1 MEKNYKTVCG
11 LCEAKT
17 PIFHGGNEKTGS
29 TPILRTIMIWHE
41 GGGVSIPYIHGN
53 AVRGK
58 LRRMLMKDMLEV
70 IGYSVTNKKLH
81 HSLFS
86 GGVLEGTEKTS
97 GALDLTLRKE
107 IVDMLPPISL
117 FGCGI
122 GNQLIQG
129 KLVVGHMWPICKEY
143 KAFLPTSF
151 QSDQRAQQP
160 VRVFTDESFIT
171 RRDDLR
177 EEREKDEQ
185 AVQMKVDYECFIPGT
200 AFYHEFKLLFTNS
213 VEESCFSRLLSL
225 WKMHPNVGGR
235 GSSGDGLLILHY
247 DWEGK
252 DDAYMEHLNT
262 KAKEIASLLKKLEGM
277 L

>member
-1 MEKNYKTVCG
+1 MKNFKTVWG

-29 TPILRTIMIWHE
+29 TPVLRTIMIWHE
-41 GGGVSIPYIHGN
+41 GEQVSVPYIHGN
-53 AVRGK
+53 AIRGK
-58 LRRMLMKDMLEV
+58 LRRMIIMDMLNV
-70 IGYSVTNKKLH
+70 IGYSISNKKLY

-86 GGVLEGTEKTS
+86 GGILEGTEKTT
-97 GALDLTLRKE
+97 GVLDLTLRKE
-107 IVDMLPPISL
+107 IVSLLIPISL

-129 KLVVGHMWPICKEY
+129 KLIVGHMWPLCKEY
-143 KAFLPTSF
+143 KKFLPSNF
-151 QSDQRAQQP
+151 QNDPRVQKP

-177 EEREKDEQ
+177 EERGEDEQ

-200 AFYHEFKLLFTNS
+200 AFFHEFKLLFTNAI
-213 VEESCFSRLLSL
+213 EDSCFSRLLSL
-225 WKMHPNVGGR
+225 WKMHPAVGGR
-235 GSSGDGLLILHY
+235 GSSGDGLLVLNY
-247 DWEGK
+247 NWEIK
-252 DDAYMEHLNT
+252 EDEYMQF
-262 KAKEIASLLKKLEGM
+262 LKKKSKQIVKLLRNLEKM